1 MDIIRGKQR
10 QFDDDTAIAVTAHF
24 ANASSAINSALSMI
38 SLQSLIT
45 LLRNPQVRAP
55 KSQPRVWLAEV
66 AAQYAVPK
74 CELLVETLGR
84 RCYNW

>member
-1 MDIIRGKQR
+1 MDIIKAKQR
-10 QFDDDTAIAVTAHF
+10 KLDDSIAIAATADFENASTAI
-24 ANASSAINSALSMI
+24 NNALSMI